1 MTKRLIGG
9 VAHGQMLASPGLKDA
24 PVLDLMCSHFVL
36 TLAAR
41 QGPGFNARRDLN
53 GVIAMAGRHLVW
65 PAPILARLREFLAR
79 RCVANDA
86 WRGHEALS
94 GPEFLQRFGAWRG
107 PYEEGT
113 LFFYLDE
120 YAKDKPK
127 DLIAVLAATGDWLTV
142 SLKKQSTL
150 VEKNIDALA
159 GLLMLNK
166 AERALLLYGTLARY
180 QRDLRSILVE
190 FKVNNAP
197 EAYAAIA
204 EVAGVNAAEVGEA
217 LRAGSRL
224 ERIGLVE
231 NLISEHNI
239 TDLADLM
246 KVSEKLPPVLMRQYR
261 DQSELMAVF
270 TRPSTKSSLTTD
282 DFSFVADDT
291 QVLCALLS
299 NAVARKE
306 AGVNVLLYGPPG
318 TGKTELA
325 KVVAQSAGLELF
337 EVEYADRDGNS
348 LSGRDRYRS
357 LQIAQVFLKGSAQAA
372 LLFDEVEDVFPPI
385 SSEAAQLLARAEQV
399 AAPSNGSVNGK
410 AWVNQILESNSV
422 PTIWVTNRI
431 EQIDPAFRRRFA
443 YHLELKS
450 PPPGAREGLVRKT
463 LHGVPVSDEFVA
475 RLTARKGLTPAQIRT
490 AVRFAGLVSPVAA
503 SAEAVVLAPVIE
515 GLSPGGKVHE
525 GKAFDAKAL
534 ELKALE
540 AKSQRGKSPG
550 TKALA
555 DKAILPVNTVE
566 SLIERQ
572 LKNADHALGNKAADS
587 RARRMVTSYDLAMLN
602 VETRYEIPRV
612 VQALQARGHGT
623 LCFYGAP
630 GTGKTA
636 LGEHVATALDKPL
649 LIKQASDLMSKFV
662 GETEQ
667 SMAAMFKEA
676 ESEKAVLLL
685 DEADSFLQDRRG
697 AQRTYEVTEVNE
709 MLQGMER
716 YNGIFI
722 CTTNLL
728 DRIDQAALRRFTF
741 KIKFKP
747 LTTQQRETMFVV
759 EALAG
764 DAAAMTPAI
773 RARLQVM
780 DQLCPGD
787 FAAVKRQ
794 CDILD
799 VTFSASEFLEQ
810 LEAEHRIKPEVRENR
825 GIGFLK

>member
-1 MTKRLIGG
+1 MVKRL
-9 VAHGQMLASPGLKDA
+9 VSELAGAVVLTTPGLNDA

-41 QGPGFNARRDLN
+41 RGSSFNVRRDLN
-53 GVIAMAGRHLVW
+53 SVVALAGRHLVW
-65 PAPILARLREFLAR
+65 PAPVLMRLRDFLLR
-79 RCVANDA
+79 RCGNNEY

-94 GPEFLQRFGAWRG
+94 NAEFLSRYGVWRG

-120 YAKDKPK
+120 YAKDQPK
-127 DLIAVLAATGDWLTV
+127 DLISLLAVTGEWLTHA
-142 SLKKQSTL
+142 LKKQSTL
-150 VEKNIDALA
+150 VEKNIDSLA
-159 GLLMLNK
+159 GLLQLNK

-204 EVAGVNAAEVGEA
+204 ELAGVNANDVGEA

-224 ERIGLVE
+224 ERIGLIE

-246 KVSEKLPPVLMRQYR
+246 KVSEKLPPVLMREYR
-261 DQSELMAVF
+261 DQAELMAVF
-270 TRPSTKSSLTTD
+270 TRPSSKSALSPT
-282 DFSFVADDT
+282 DFSFVQDDT
-291 QVLCALLS
+291 QVLCALLG

-306 AGVNVLLYGPPG
+306 SGVNVLLYGPPG

-325 KVVAQSAGLELF
+325 KVVAQAAGLELF

-385 SSEAAQLLARAEQV
+385 SSEAAQMLARAEQV
-399 AAPSNGSVNGK
+399 ASPAHGSVSGK
-410 AWVNQILESNSV
+410 AWVNQILESNTV

-450 PPPGAREGLVRKT
+450 PPPGAREALVRKT
-463 LHGVPVSDEFVA
+463 LAGVQVTDQFVE
-475 RLTARKGLTPAQIRT
+475 RLASRKGLTPAQIRT
-490 AVRFAGLVSPVAA
+490 AVRFAGLV
-503 SAEAVVLAPVIE
+503 EAL
-515 GLSPGGKVHE
+515 PGAGR
-525 GKAFDAKAL
+525 A
-534 ELKALE
+534 
-540 AKSQRGKSPG
+540 
-550 TKALA
+550 ALA
-555 DKAILPVNTVE
+555 SGETDTVPAAE
-566 SLIERQ
+566 RLIERQ
-572 LKNADHALGNKAADS
+572 LRNADLALGTLAETSAA
-587 RARRMVTSYDLAMLN
+587 RPMVTNYDLSMLN
-602 VETRYEIPRV
+602 VESRFALPRV
-612 VQALQARGHGT
+612 VQALRARGHGT
-623 LCFYGAP
+623 LCFFGAP

-636 LGEHVATALDKPL
+636 LAEHIAQSLEKPL
-649 LIKQASDLMSKFV
+649 LIKQASDLMSKYV

-667 SMAAMFKEA
+667 QMAAMFREAEA
-676 ESEKAVLLL
+676 ESAVLLL
-685 DEADSFLQDRRG
+685 DEVDSFLQDRRA

-716 YNGIFI
+716 FKGIFI
-722 CTTNLL
+722 CTTNLI
-728 DRIDQAALRRFTF
+728 DRLDQAALRRFTF
-741 KIKFKP
+741 KVKFNP
-747 LTTQQRETMFVV
+747 LTRDQRDTMFRT

-764 DAAAMTPAI
+764 DG
-773 RARLQVM
+773 RLFTTEIATRLALL

-794 CDILD
+794 AAILD
-799 VTFSASEFLEQ
+799 AQLEALEFLEQ

-825 GIGFLK
+825 GMGFLQ

>member
-1 MTKRLIGG
+1 MVKRLPGDRSG
-9 VAHGQMLASPGLKDA
+9 APVFASPGLQNA

-41 QGPGFNARRDLN
+41 RGSNFNVRRDLN
-53 GVIAMAGRHLVW
+53 SVVGLTGRHLVW
-65 PAPILARLREFLAR
+65 PAPALRRLREFLGR
-79 RCVANDA
+79 RCASNEY

-94 GPEFLQRFGAWRG
+94 DTEFVARHGTWRG
-107 PYEEGT
+107 PYEEGA

-120 YAKDKPK
+120 YAKDQPK
-127 DLIAVLAATGDWLTV
+127 DLISLLAVTGNWLTQA
-142 SLKKQSTL
+142 LKKHSTL

-159 GLLMLNK
+159 GLLQLNK

-204 EVAGVNAAEVGEA
+204 DLAGVNASEVGEA

-246 KVSEKLPPVLMRQYR
+246 KVSEKLPPVLMREYR
-261 DQSELMAVF
+261 DQAELMAVF
-270 TRPSTKSSLTTD
+270 TRPSSKSGLTMA
-282 DFSFVADDT
+282 DFSFVNDDA
-291 QVLCALLS
+291 QVLCALLRH
-299 NAVARKE
+299 AVARKE
-306 AGVNVLLYGPPG
+306 AGINILLYGPPG

-325 KVVAQSAGLELF
+325 KVVAQAANLELF

-357 LQIAQVFLKGSAQAA
+357 LQIAQVFLKGSEQAA

-385 SSEAAQLLARAEQV
+385 SSEAAQLLARADQI
-399 AAPSNGSVNGK
+399 AAPASGSVSGK
-410 AWVNQILESNSV
+410 AWVNQILESNTV

-463 LHGVPVSDEFVA
+463 LEGVPVSEQFVE
-475 RLTARKGLTPAQIRT
+475 RLAARKGLTPAQIRT
-490 AVRFAGLVSPVAA
+490 AVRFAGLVG
-503 SAEAVVLAPVIE
+503 AP
-515 GLSPGGKVHE
+515 PQAGGTAGMAHFAPE
-525 GKAFDAKAL
+525 
-534 ELKALE
+534 
-540 AKSQRGKSPG
+540 Q
-550 TKALA
+550 
-555 DKAILPVNTVE
+555 
-566 SLIERQ
+566 LIERQ
-572 LKNADHALGNKAADS
+572 LRNSDHALGNHADHNP
-587 RARRMVTSYDLAMLN
+587 ARPMATQYDLSMLN
-602 VETRYEIPRV
+602 VECRFEVPRI
-612 VQALQARGHGT
+612 VQALQARGHGS
-623 LCFYGAP
+623 LCFYGPP

-636 LGEHVATALDKPL
+636 LGEHIAQALGKTL
-649 LIKQASDLMSKFV
+649 LVKQASDLMRKYV

-667 SMAAMFKEA
+667 QMAAMFREA

-709 MLQGMER
+709 MLQGMEL
-716 YNGIFI
+716 YKGIFI

-728 DRIDQAALRRFTF
+728 DRLDQAALRRFTF
-741 KIKFKP
+741 KIRFKP
-747 LTTQQRETMFVV
+747 LSGEQRETMFRV
-759 EALAG
+759 EALGG
-764 DAAAMTPAI
+764 DDASFTSVI
-773 RARLQVM
+773 RHRLGLM
-780 DQLCPGD
+780 EQLCPGD

-794 CDILD
+794 ALILD
-799 VTFSASEFLEQ
+799 TQLTALEFLEQ
-810 LEAEHRIKPEVRENR
+810 LEAEHRIKPEVRESR
-825 GIGFLK
+825 GMGFLQ

>member
-1 MTKRLIGG
+1 MVKRLAAVS
-9 VAHGQMLASPGLKDA
+9 VASDGKLTSPGLKDA

-36 TLAAR
+36 ALAAK
-41 QGPGFNARRDLN
+41 QGAKFNVRRDLN
-53 GVIAMAGRHLVW
+53 SLLSLAGRHMVW
-65 PAPILARLREFLAR
+65 PEHVLEKVREFLAR
-79 RCVANDA
+79 RCVGNEF

-94 GPEFLQRFGAWRG
+94 NTEFLDRHGAWRG

-120 YAKDKPK
+120 YAKDAPK
-127 DLIAVLAATGDWLTV
+127 DLLTVLATTDEWLTHA
-142 SLKKQSTL
+142 LKKHSTL

-159 GLLMLNK
+159 GLLQLNK

-180 QRDLRSILVE
+180 QRDLRSLLVE

-197 EAYAAIA
+197 EAYAALADI
-204 EVAGVNAAEVGEA
+204 AGVKASEVGEA

-246 KVSEKLPPVLMRQYR
+246 KVSEKLPPVLMREYR

-270 TRPSTKSSLTTD
+270 TRPASKTELAVKDFHFVQEEVDVLISLMR
-282 DFSFVADDT
+282 
-291 QVLCALLS
+291 
-299 NAVARKE
+299 NAVERKE
-306 AGVNVLLYGPPG
+306 LGVNVLLYGPPG

-325 KVVAQSAGLELF
+325 KVVAQAAGLELF

-357 LQIAQVFLKGSAQAA
+357 LQIAQVFLKGAQQAT

-385 SSEAAQLLARAEQV
+385 SVDAAQLMARQEQQALS
-399 AAPSNGSVNGK
+399 AAVSHSVNGK
-410 AWVNQILESNSV
+410 AWVNQILEGNAV

-450 PPPGAREGLVRKT
+450 PPPGAREQLVRKT
-463 LHGVPVSDEFVA
+463 LEGVAISDGFVA
-475 RLTARKGLTPAQIRT
+475 KLTERKGLTPAQIRT
-490 AVRFAGLVSPVAA
+490 AVRFAGL
-503 SAEAVVLAPVIE
+503 
-515 GLSPGGKVHE
+515 
-525 GKAFDAKAL
+525 AKTS
-534 ELKALE
+534 ED
-540 AKSQRGKSPG
+540 
-550 TKALA
+550 T
-555 DKAILPVNTVE
+555 TVFE
-566 SLIERQ
+566 KLIERQ
-572 LKNADHALGNKAADS
+572 LKNSDEALGNTSADTKG
-587 RARRMVTSYDLAMLN
+587 RKQVTTYDLDMLN
-602 VETRYEIPRV
+602 VETRFDIPRIV
-612 VQALQARGHGT
+612 EALKARGHGT

-636 LGEHVATALDKPL
+636 LGEHISRALGKPL
-649 LIKQASDLMSKFV
+649 IVKQASDLISKFV

-667 SMAAMFKEA
+667 NMAAMFKEA
-676 ESEKAVLLL
+676 EAEKAVLLL
-685 DEADSFLQDRRG
+685 DEADSFLSDRRG
-697 AQRTYEVTEVNE
+697 AQRSYEVTEVNE
-709 MLQGMER
+709 MLQQMER
-716 YNGIFI
+716 YNGIFV

-747 LTTQQRETMFVV
+747 LNKEQREKMFIT

-764 DAAAMTPAI
+764 DATKLHEALRT
-773 RARLQVM
+773 RLGKLEQI
-780 DQLCPGD
+780 CPGD

-794 CDILD
+794 VDILA
-799 VTFSASEFLEQ
+799 TEFSADEFIEQ
-810 LEAEHRIKPEVRENR
+810 LEAEHRIKPEVREAR
-825 GIGFLK
+825 GMGFVQ

>member
-1 MTKRLIGG
+1 LLELFSIMKRSLATVANAHLIP
-9 VAHGQMLASPGLKDA
+9 SPGLQEA

-36 TLAAR
+36 TLVAR
-41 QGPGFNARRDLN
+41 QGAKFNVRRDLN
-53 GVIAMAGRHLVW
+53 SLLAMAGRHLVW
-65 PAPILARLREFLAR
+65 PQPVLLRLREFLTR
-79 RCVANDA
+79 RCKDNEF
-86 WRGHEALS
+86 WRGHTALDTA
-94 GPEFLQRFGAWRG
+94 EFLERHGVWRG

-120 YAKDKPK
+120 YAKDQPK
-127 DLIAVLAATGDWLTV
+127 DLLAALAVTGEWLTQI
-142 SLKKQSTL
+142 LKKQSTL
-150 VEKNIDALA
+150 VEKNIDALS
-159 GLLMLNK
+159 GLLQLNK

-180 QRDLRSILVE
+180 QRDLRTILVE
-190 FKVNNAP
+190 VKVNNAP

-204 EVAGVNAAEVGEA
+204 EVAGVSAAEVGEA

-246 KVSEKLPPVLMRQYR
+246 KVSEKLPPVLMREYR
-261 DQSELMAVF
+261 DQNELMAVF
-270 TRPSTKSSLTTD
+270 TRPATKSLLTLR
-282 DFSFVADDT
+282 DFSFVDDDA
-291 QVLCALLS
+291 QVLLALLR

-306 AGVNVLLYGPPG
+306 PGVNVLMYGPPG

-325 KVVAQSAGLELF
+325 RVVAQAAGLDLF

-357 LQIAQVFLKGSAQAA
+357 LQIAQVFLKGSVQAA

-385 SSEAAQLLARAEQV
+385 SSEAAQLMARAEQV
-399 AAPSNGSVNGK
+399 AAPSNGSVSGK

-463 LHGVPVSDEFVA
+463 LEGVQVSDAFVA
-475 RLTARKGLTPAQIRT
+475 KLTERKGLTPAQIRT
-490 AVRFAGLVSPVAA
+490 AVRFADLAKNDA
-503 SAEAVVLAPVIE
+503 SAM
-515 GLSPGGKVHE
+515 
-525 GKAFDAKAL
+525 
-534 ELKALE
+534 
-540 AKSQRGKSPG
+540 
-550 TKALA
+550 
-555 DKAILPVNTVE
+555 E

-572 LKNADHALGNKAADS
+572 LRNADMALGNRNGEAVG
-587 RARRMVTSYDLAMLN
+587 RPTVTTYNLDMLN
-602 VETRYEIPRV
+602 VESRFEVPRI
-612 VQALQARGHGT
+612 VQALKARGHGT

-636 LGEHVATALDKPL
+636 LAEHIAKALDKPL
-649 LIKQASDLMSKFV
+649 IIKQASDLMSKFV

-667 SMAAMFKEA
+667 NMAAMFKEA
-676 ESEKAVLLL
+676 EAEQAVLLL

-716 YNGIFI
+716 YRGIFV

-741 KIKFKP
+741 KIKFNP
-747 LTTQQRETMFVV
+747 LTRTQREAMFVA

-764 DAAAMTPAI
+764 DAALLDADLAV
-773 RARLQVM
+773 RLAKL

-794 CDILD
+794 SDILGEPLAAD
-799 VTFSASEFLEQ
+799 EFLDQ
-810 LEAEHRIKPEVRENR
+810 LEAEHRIKPEVRESR
-825 GIGFLK
+825 GMGFMH

>member
-1 MTKRLIGG
+1 MVKRAADIQL
-9 VAHGQMLASPGLKDA
+9 LPSPGRKDA

-36 TLAAR
+36 TLAAK
-41 QGPGFNARRDLN
+41 QGGKFNVRRDLN
-53 GVIAMAGRHLVW
+53 GLLSLAGRHLVW
-65 PAPILARLREFLAR
+65 PVPALARLREFLGR
-79 RCVANDA
+79 RCKDNEF
-86 WRGHEALS
+86 WRGHEGLS
-94 GPEFLQRFGAWRG
+94 TPEFLERHGLWRG

-120 YAKDKPK
+120 YAKDQPK
-127 DLIAVLAATGDWLTV
+127 DLLSVLAVTGDWL
-142 SLKKQSTL
+142 SHALKKHSTL
-150 VEKNIDALA
+150 VEKNIDALS
-159 GLLMLNK
+159 GLLQLNK

-197 EAYAAIA
+197 EAYAALA
-204 EVAGVNAAEVGEA
+204 EIAGVNATEVGEA
-217 LRAGSRL
+217 LRNGSRL

-246 KVSEKLPPVLMRQYR
+246 KVSEKLPPVLMREYR
-261 DQSELMAVF
+261 DHSELMAVF
-270 TRPSTKSSLTTD
+270 TRPSAKSALKLS
-282 DFSFVADDT
+282 DFSFVAEDA
-291 QVLCALLS
+291 QVMSALLR

-306 AGVNVLLYGPPG
+306 PGVNVLLYGPPG

-325 KVVAQSAGLELF
+325 KVVAQSVGLDLF

-357 LQIAQVFLKGSAQAA
+357 LQIAQVFLKGSAQSA

-385 SSEAAQLLARAEQV
+385 SSEAAQLMARADQV
-399 AAPSNGSVNGK
+399 LAPASGSVNGK
-410 AWVNQILESNSV
+410 AWVNQILESNTV

-450 PPPGAREGLVRKT
+450 PPPGAREALVRKT
-463 LHGVPVSDEFVA
+463 LEGVAVSDAFVA
-475 RLTARKGLTPAQIRT
+475 KLTERKGLTPAQIRT
-490 AVRFAGLVSPVAA
+490 AVRFADLAGFEGA
-503 SAEAVVLAPVIE
+503 S
-515 GLSPGGKVHE
+515 
-525 GKAFDAKAL
+525 
-534 ELKALE
+534 
-540 AKSQRGKSPG
+540 
-550 TKALA
+550 T
-555 DKAILPVNTVE
+555 E

-572 LKNADHALGNKAADS
+572 LRNSDQALGTRDRDGAM
-587 RARRMVTSYDLAMLN
+587 RRSVTTYDLEMLN
-602 VETRYEIPRV
+602 IESRFDVPRIIA
-612 VQALQARGHGT
+612 ALKARGHGT
-623 LCFYGAP
+623 LCFHGAP

-636 LGEHVATALDKPL
+636 LAEHIAQCLDKPL
-649 LIKQASDLMSKFV
+649 LVKQASDLMSKFV

-667 SMAAMFKEA
+667 NMAAMFQEG

-716 YNGIFI
+716 FRGIFV
-722 CTTNLL
+722 CTTNLM

-741 KIKFKP
+741 KIRFRP
-747 LTTQQRETMFVV
+747 LTSSQREKMFVT

-764 DAAAMTPAI
+764 DASLLDPELLT
-773 RARLQVM
+773 RLGKL

-794 CDILD
+794 TDILA
-799 VTFSASEFLEQ
+799 TEFSAQDFMEQ
-810 LEAEHRIKPEVRENR
+810 LEAEHRIKPEVREARN
-825 GIGFLK
+825 IGFVQ

>member
-1 MTKRLIGG
+1 MVKRSG
-9 VAHGQMLASPGLKDA
+9 VDVVAAASRGHALPSPGLKEA
-24 PVLDLMCSHFVL
+24 PVLELMCSHFVL
-36 TLAAR
+36 TLAAK
-41 QGPGFNARRDLN
+41 QGPRFNVRRDLN
-53 GVIAMAGRHLVW
+53 GLLSLTGRHLVW
-65 PAPILARLREFLAR
+65 PAPVLLRLREFLGR
-79 RCVANDA
+79 RCAGNEIWKGVENFDG
-86 WRGHEALS
+86 RTLLERHGV
-94 GPEFLQRFGAWRG
+94 WRG

-120 YAKDKPK
+120 YAKDQPK
-127 DLIAVLAATGDWLTV
+127 DLLSVLSVTRDWLTHA
-142 SLKKQSTL
+142 LRKQSTL

-159 GLLMLNK
+159 GLLQLNK

-180 QRDLRSILVE
+180 QRDLRSLLVE

-204 EVAGVNAAEVGEA
+204 EVAGVNATDVGEA

-246 KVSEKLPPVLMRQYR
+246 KVSEKLPPVLMREYR
-261 DQSELMAVF
+261 DHNELMAVF
-270 TRPSTKSSLTTD
+270 TRPSAKSALSVQDFAFVQD
-282 DFSFVADDT
+282 DAQMLVT
-291 QVLCALLS
+291 LLCA
-299 NAVARKE
+299 AVARKE

-325 KVVAQSAGLELF
+325 KVVAQAAGLELF

-385 SSEAAQLLARAEQV
+385 STEAAQLMARAEQV
-399 AAPSNGSVNGK
+399 PAPASGSVSGK
-410 AWVNQILESNSV
+410 AWVNQILESNAV
-422 PTIWVTNRI
+422 PTLWVTNRI

-450 PPPGAREGLVRKT
+450 PPPGAREQLVRKT
-463 LHGVPVSDEFVA
+463 LEGVSVSEAF
-475 RLTARKGLTPAQIRT
+475 TAKLAGRKGLTPAQIRT
-490 AVRFAGLVSPVAA
+490 AVRFAGLAMTEGA
-503 SAEAVVLAPVIE
+503 S
-515 GLSPGGKVHE
+515 
-525 GKAFDAKAL
+525 
-534 ELKALE
+534 
-540 AKSQRGKSPG
+540 
-550 TKALA
+550 
-555 DKAILPVNTVE
+555 VE

-572 LKNADHALGNKAADS
+572 LRNADLALGTPDALG
-587 RARRMVTSYDLAMLN
+587 ARRSVTTYDLGMLN
-602 VETRYEIPRV
+602 VETRFEIPRIV
-612 VQALQARGHGT
+612 EALKARGHGT

-636 LGEHVATALDKPL
+636 LAEHIAKAIGRPL
-649 LIKQASDLMSKFV
+649 IIKQASDLMSKYV

-667 SMAAMFKEA
+667 NMAAMFKEA
-676 ESEKAVLLL
+676 EAEKAILLL

-716 YNGIFI
+716 FDGIFV

-741 KIKFKP
+741 KIKFMP
-747 LTTQQRETMFVV
+747 LTGEQRERMFVT
-759 EALAG
+759 EALGG
-764 DAAAMTPAI
+764 DATLMTSEI
-773 RARLQVM
+773 TRRLARLP
-780 DQLCPGD
+780 QLCPGD

-794 CDILD
+794 TDILA
-799 VTFSASEFLEQ
+799 VEFSAAEFLDQ
-810 LEAEHRIKPEVRENR
+810 LDAEHRIKPEVRESR
-825 GIGFLK
+825 GIGFVQ

>member
-1 MTKRLIGG
+1 MVKRMVPDIPNGHVL
-9 VAHGQMLASPGLKDA
+9 VSPGLKDA

-53 GVIAMAGRHLVW
+53 SVISLAGRHLVW
-65 PAPILARLREFLAR
+65 PVSVLERVREFLSR
-79 RCVANDA
+79 RCAANEL
-86 WRGHEALS
+86 WRGHERLS
-94 GPEFLQRFGAWRG
+94 AQDFMARYGVWRG

-127 DLIAVLAATGDWLTV
+127 DLISVLAATGEWLAH
-142 SLKKQSTL
+142 SLKRQSTL
-150 VEKNIDALA
+150 VEKNIDSLA
-159 GLLMLNK
+159 GLLLLNK

-204 EVAGVNAAEVGEA
+204 DVAGVNAAEVGEA

-246 KVSEKLPPVLMRQYR
+246 KVSEKLPPVLMREYR
-261 DQSELMAVF
+261 DRAELMAVF
-270 TRPSTKSSLTTD
+270 TRPSTKSGLSLG
-282 DFSFVADDT
+282 DFSFVDEDT
-291 QVLCALLS
+291 QVLCSLLA

-306 AGVNVLLYGPPG
+306 AGINILLYGPPG

-325 KVVAQSAGLELF
+325 KVVAQAAGLELF

-385 SSEAAQLLARAEQV
+385 STEAAQLLARAEQV
-399 AAPSNGSVNGK
+399 VAPSNGSVNGK
-410 AWVNQILESNSV
+410 AWVNQILESNTV

-450 PPPGAREGLVRKT
+450 PPPGAREGVVRKT
-463 LHGVPVSDEFVA
+463 LEGIEVSDEFVA
-475 RLTARKGLTPAQIRT
+475 KLTARKGLTPAQIRT
-490 AVRFAGLVSPVAA
+490 AVRFAGLVAPAIEATQSVTTSAGEAPRQPVSVPATAA
-503 SAEAVVLAPVIE
+503 
-515 GLSPGGKVHE
+515 
-525 GKAFDAKAL
+525 
-534 ELKALE
+534 
-540 AKSQRGKSPG
+540 R
-550 TKALA
+550 
-555 DKAILPVNTVE
+555 AILSVE
-566 SLIERQ
+566 GLIERQ
-572 LKNADHALGNKAADS
+572 LKNADHALGNRAGDTK
-587 RARRMVTSYDLAMLN
+587 ARRMVTSYDLAMLN
-602 VETRYEIPRV
+602 VETRFEIPRI

-636 LGEHVATALDKPL
+636 LGEHIATALDKPL
-649 LIKQASDLMSKFV
+649 IIKQASDLMSKFV

-667 SMAAMFKEA
+667 NMATMFKEA
-676 ESEKAVLLL
+676 EAEKAVLLL

-728 DRIDQAALRRFTF
+728 DKLDQAALRRFTF
-741 KIKFKP
+741 KIKFRP
-747 LTTQQRETMFVV
+747 LTIAQRETMFVV

-764 DAAAMTPAI
+764 DATLLTHSL
-773 RARLQVM
+773 RERLRVM

-787 FAAVKRQ
+787 YAAVKRQ
-794 CDILD
+794 CTILD
-799 VTFSASEFLEQ
+799 SEMGAEEFVEQ

-825 GIGFLK
+825 GMGFIQ

>member
-1 MTKRLIGG
+1 MNKRLG
-9 VAHGQMLASPGLKDA
+9 ADKHGQLLLSPGLKDA

-41 QGPGFNARRDLN
+41 QGAKFNVRRDLN
-53 GVIAMAGRHLVW
+53 SLLSLSGRHLVW
-65 PAPILARLREFLAR
+65 PLPALQRLREFLGR
-79 RCVANDA
+79 RCRDNEI
-86 WRGHEALS
+86 WRDHEAL
-94 GPEFLQRFGAWRG
+94 GDTAFLNRHGAWRG

-120 YAKDKPK
+120 YAKDQPK
-127 DLIAVLAATGDWLTV
+127 DLLSVLGATGDWLTHA
-142 SLKKQSTL
+142 LKKQSTL

-159 GLLMLNK
+159 TLLQLNR

-180 QRDLRSILVE
+180 QRDLRSLLVE

-204 EVAGVNAAEVGEA
+204 EVAGVKANEVAEA

-224 ERIGLVE
+224 ERIGMVE

-246 KVSEKLPPVLMRQYR
+246 KVSEKLPPVLMREYR
-261 DQSELMAVF
+261 DQNELMAVF
-270 TRPSTKSSLTTD
+270 TRPVDRSSLGLA
-282 DFSFVADDT
+282 DFSFAHDDA
-291 QVLCALLS
+291 QVMVSLLR
-299 NAVARKE
+299 NAVAGRE
-306 AGVNVLLYGPPG
+306 LGVNVLLYGPPG

-325 KVVAQSAGLELF
+325 KVVAQAAGLDLF

-357 LQIAQVFLKGSAQAA
+357 LQIAQVFLKGSAHAA
-372 LLFDEVEDVFPPI
+372 LLFDEVEDVFPAI
-385 SSEAAQLLARAEQV
+385 SSEAAQLMARSDQLV
-399 AAPSNGSVNGK
+399 APATGSVSGK
-410 AWVNQILESNSV
+410 AWVNQILESNAV
-422 PTIWVTNRI
+422 PTLWVTNRI

-463 LHGVPVSDEFVA
+463 LEGVPVSDAFVA

-490 AVRFAGLVSPVAA
+490 AVRFAKLAGTPGKDTDSEGMA
-503 SAEAVVLAPVIE
+503 SL
-515 GLSPGGKVHE
+515 LSGGHT
-525 GKAFDAKAL
+525 AL
-534 ELKALE
+534 M
-540 AKSQRGKSPG
+540 
-550 TKALA
+550 
-555 DKAILPVNTVE
+555 E

-572 LKNADHALGNKAADS
+572 LKNADLALGNKADAS
-587 RARRMVTSYDLAMLN
+587 RRRSVTTYDLSMLN
-602 VETRYEIPRV
+602 VESRFDVPRI
-612 VQALQARGHGT
+612 VQALKSRGHGS

-636 LGEHVATALDKPL
+636 LAEHIASELERPL
-649 LIKQASDLMSKFV
+649 MVKQASDLMSKYV

-667 SMAAMFKEA
+667 NMAAMFAEA
-676 ESEKAVLLL
+676 ETEKALLLL

-697 AQRTYEVTEVNE
+697 AHRTYEVTEVNE

-716 YNGIFI
+716 FNGIFV

-728 DRIDQAALRRFTF
+728 ESLDQAALRRFTF
-741 KIKFKP
+741 KIKFMP
-747 LTTQQRETMFVV
+747 LTAVQREKMFVT

-764 DAAAMTPAI
+764 DAATLTG
-773 RARLQVM
+773 RVRERLARLE
-780 DQLCPGD
+780 QLCPGD

-794 CDILD
+794 TDILAAEFTAD
-799 VTFSASEFLEQ
+799 EFLSQ
-810 LEAEHRIKPEVRENR
+810 LEAEHRIKPEVREAR
-825 GIGFLK
+825 GMGFIQ

>member
-1 MTKRLIGG
+1 MKAKYSAGDL
-9 VAHGQMLASPGLKDA
+9 LLSPGLKDA

-41 QGPGFNARRDLN
+41 QGGKFNVRRDLN
-53 GVIAMAGRHLVW
+53 SLLSLSGTHLVW
-65 PAPILARLREFLAR
+65 PLSALQRLREFLGR
-79 RCVANDA
+79 RCKDNDF

-94 GPEFLQRFGAWRG
+94 DAEFMQRHGTWRG

-120 YAKDKPK
+120 HAKDQPK
-127 DLIAVLAATGDWLTV
+127 DLLSVLAATGEYLTHA
-142 SLKKQSTL
+142 LKKQSTR

-159 GLLMLNK
+159 NLLQLNR

-180 QRDLRSILVE
+180 QRDLRSLLVE

-197 EAYAAIA
+197 EAYAALA
-204 EVAGVNAAEVGEA
+204 DVAGVKAHEVAEA

-224 ERIGLVE
+224 ERIGMVE

-246 KVSEKLPPVLMRQYR
+246 KVSEKLPPVLMREYR
-261 DQSELMAVF
+261 DNNELMAVF
-270 TRPSTKSSLTTD
+270 TRPSVRSELALNDFAFVKEDADVLVSL
-282 DFSFVADDT
+282 
-291 QVLCALLS
+291 LK
-299 NAVARKE
+299 NAVAGKE
-306 AGVNVLLYGPPG
+306 QGVNVLLYGPPG

-325 KVVAQSAGLELF
+325 KVVAQAAGLDLF
-337 EVEYADRDGNS
+337 EVEHADRDGNS

-357 LQIAQVFLKGSAQAA
+357 LQIAQVFLKGSQHSA

-385 SSEAAQLLARAEQV
+385 SSEAAQLLARSDQMP
-399 AAPSNGSVNGK
+399 APASSFVNGK
-410 AWVNQILESNSV
+410 AWVNQILESNTV
-422 PTIWVTNRI
+422 PTLWVTNRI

-443 YHLELKS
+443 YHLELRS

-463 LHGVPVSDEFVA
+463 LEGVPVSDAFMA
-475 RLTARKGLTPAQIRT
+475 KLTARKGLTPAQIRT
-490 AVRFAGLVSPVAA
+490 AVRFARLAA
-503 SAEAVVLAPVIE
+503 SPESVQI
-515 GLSPGGKVHE
+515 
-525 GKAFDAKAL
+525 
-534 ELKALE
+534 
-540 AKSQRGKSPG
+540 
-550 TKALA
+550 
-555 DKAILPVNTVE
+555 E

-572 LKNADHALGNKAADS
+572 LKNADVALGNKTDS
-587 RARRMVTSYDLAMLN
+587 VDRKSVTTYDLAMLN
-602 VETRYEIPRV
+602 VKSRFEIPRIV
-612 VQALQARGHGT
+612 EALKTRGHGA

-636 LGEHVATALDKPL
+636 LAEHIAKALDKPL
-649 LIKQASDLMSKFV
+649 IIKQASDLMSKYV

-667 SMAAMFKEA
+667 NMAAMFKEA
-676 ESEKAVLLL
+676 EDEKAVLLL

-716 YNGIFI
+716 HNGIFI

-728 DRIDQAALRRFTF
+728 DSIDQAALRRFTF
-741 KIKFKP
+741 KIKFMP
-747 LTTQQRETMFVV
+747 LTATQRETMFVT

-764 DAAAMTPAI
+764 NAELLTAELRM
-773 RARLQVM
+773 RLAKLTQI
-780 DQLCPGD
+780 CPGD

-794 CDILD
+794 TDILD
-799 VTFSASEFLEQ
+799 AIFSADEFMSQ
-810 LEAEHRIKPEVRENR
+810 LEAEHRIKPEVREAR
-825 GIGFLK
+825 GIGFVQ

>member
-1 MTKRLIGG
+1 M
-9 VAHGQMLASPGLKDA
+9 
-24 PVLDLMCSHFVL
+24 LDLMCSHFVL
-36 TLAAR
+36 TLAAK
-41 QGPGFNARRDLN
+41 QGGKFNVRRDLN
-53 GVIAMAGRHLVW
+53 GLLSLAGRHLVW
-65 PAPILARLREFLAR
+65 PAPALVRLREFLAR
-79 RCVANDA
+79 RCKDNEF
-86 WRGHEALS
+86 WRGHEEL
-94 GPEFLQRFGAWRG
+94 PTREFLARHGLWRG

-120 YAKDKPK
+120 YAKDQPK
-127 DLIAVLAATGDWLTV
+127 DLLSVLAVTGDWL
-142 SLKKQSTL
+142 SHALKKQSTL
-150 VEKNIDALA
+150 VEKNIDALS
-159 GLLMLNK
+159 GLLQLNN

-180 QRDLRSILVE
+180 QRDLRSLLVE

-204 EVAGVNAAEVGEA
+204 EIAGVNASDVGEA
-217 LRAGSRL
+217 LRNGSRL

-246 KVSEKLPPVLMRQYR
+246 KVSEKLPPVLMREYR

-270 TRPSTKSSLTTD
+270 TRPSAKSELRLS
-282 DFSFVADDT
+282 DFSFVAEDA
-291 QVLCALLS
+291 QVMSALLR

-306 AGVNVLLYGPPG
+306 PGVNVLLYGPPG

-325 KVVAQSAGLELF
+325 KVVAQSAGLDLF

-385 SSEAAQLLARAEQV
+385 SSEAAQLMARADQV
-399 AAPSNGSVNGK
+399 VAPAGASVNGK
-410 AWVNQILESNSV
+410 AWVNQILESNTV

-450 PPPGAREGLVRKT
+450 PPPGAREALVRKT
-463 LHGVPVSDEFVA
+463 LEGAVVSDAFVA
-475 RLTARKGLTPAQIRT
+475 KLTERRGLTPAQIRT
-490 AVRFAGLVSPVAA
+490 AVRFAGLAGF
-503 SAEAVVLAPVIE
+503 E
-515 GLSPGGKVHE
+515 G
-525 GKAFDAKAL
+525 A
-534 ELKALE
+534 
-540 AKSQRGKSPG
+540 
-550 TKALA
+550 TM
-555 DKAILPVNTVE
+555 E

-572 LKNADHALGNKAADS
+572 LRNSDQALGS
-587 RARRMVTSYDLAMLN
+587 RDPGGAMRHSVTRYDLEMLN
-602 VETRYEIPRV
+602 IESRFEVPRIIA
-612 VQALQARGHGT
+612 ALKARGHGT
-623 LCFYGAP
+623 LCFHGAP

-636 LGEHVATALDKPL
+636 LAEHLAQSLEMPL
-649 LIKQASDLMSKFV
+649 LVKQASDLMSKFV

-667 SMAAMFKEA
+667 NMAAMFREG
-676 ESEKAVLLL
+676 ESEKAILLL

-716 YNGIFI
+716 FRGIFV
-722 CTTNLL
+722 CTTNLM

-741 KIKFKP
+741 KIRFKP
-747 LTTQQRETMFVV
+747 LTPAQRERMFVT
-759 EALAG
+759 EALGGEAAQLDAG
-764 DAAAMTPAI
+764 
-773 RARLQVM
+773 ARTRLAQL
-780 DQLCPGD
+780 DQLCLGD

-794 CDILD
+794 VDILA
-799 VTFSASEFLEQ
+799 TQFSAEEFLGQ
-810 LEAEHRIKPEVRENR
+810 LEAEHRIKPEVREAR
-825 GIGFLK
+825 RIGFMP